1 MSQGHVL
8 IVDDDLAL
16 LQALPAALRLRMAG
30 LSVDTADSGAAALDQ
45 ITARD
50 YDAIVTD
57 IKMPGMD
64 GLELLAEI
72 RTHRPDTPTLMITGH
87 GEHDLVV
94 HALRAGAYDFIQ
106 KPIDRDYFVASL
118 RRAIEMRELSRR
130 VKEQQLALER
140 HLGELEAIVEERTRE
155 LRETNRVI
163 ESPLRFLMGPN
174 GQMEKIVEQIK
185 QVADSPLTVLVEGE
199 TGTGKE
205 LVARAIHQL
214 SARGERPFVA
224 VDCGAIPDTLIESEL
239 FGYEKGAFTGA
250 HARKEGQFL
259 LAEGGTLF
267 LDEIVNLPLPTQAKL
282 LRALQERH
290 VQPLGGKRPVHVD
303 VRIIAASNIPL
314 AGEVRAGRFRQDVYY
329 RLNEFLITLP
339 PLRERDDILHLATEF
354 LPEASM
360 ELGRPCRKI
369 SEAAAQVLL
378 RYPWPGNVRELRN
391 VIRRAILLASDV
403 IEPEHLSVLP
413 VDPSPAPA
421 TALREP
427 APVGSALVDSLVDFS
442 LKEIAEAAA
451 ADAERRAIR
460 RVLQTTR
467 GNKSEAARHLRTDY
481 KTLHLKMKQYG
492 IDAGPFREF
501 SAS

>member
-8 IVDDDLAL
+8 IVDDDRAL
-16 LQALPAALRLRMAG
+16 LQALPEALRIRMAG
-30 LSVDTADSGAAALDQ
+30 LTVDTADSGAAALDQ

-87 GEHDLVV
+87 GERDLVV

-118 RRAIEMRELSRR
+118 RRAMETRELSRR
-130 VKEQQLALER
+130 AKEQRLALER
-140 HLGELEAIVEERTRE
+140 HLNELEAIVEERTRE
-155 LRETNRVI
+155 LRQTNKVI

-174 GQMEKIVEQIK
+174 GQMEKIVEQIR

-214 SARGERPFVA
+214 SARREKPFVA

-250 HARKEGQFL
+250 HQRKEGQFQ
-259 LAEGGTLF
+259 LADGGSLF
-267 LDEIVNLPLPTQAKL
+267 LDEIVNLPLPTQSKL
-282 LRALQERH
+282 LRALQERQ
-290 VQPLGGKRPVHVD
+290 VQPLGSKRPVLVN
-303 VRIIAASNIPL
+303 VRIIAAANVPL
-314 AGEVRAGRFRQDVYY
+314 EREVQAGRFRQDVYY
-329 RLNEFLITLP
+329 RLNEFEITLP
-339 PLRERDDILHLATEF
+339 PLRERDDILHLANEF
-354 LPEASM
+354 LPEAGL

-403 IEPEHLSVLP
+403 IEPEHLAVLP
-413 VDPSPAPA
+413 VEDVSWAAP
-421 TALREP
+421 LRAEQMSN
-427 APVGSALVDSLVDFS
+427 GLS
-442 LKEIAEAAA
+442 LKTIAVAAA
-451 ADAERRAIR
+451 AEAEQEAIR
-460 RVLQTTR
+460 RTLQDTK
-467 GNKSEAARHLRTDY
+467 GNKSEA
-481 KTLHLKMKQYG
+481 
-492 IDAGPFREF
+492 
-501 SAS
+501 